1 MPEDFQTYEDMAN
14 EGARYCRELEGW
26 LATFSS
32 GKKKRPDNEI
42 QSKTRRLVWA
52 SKIVDLCRRAAEKRR
67 CEAA

>member
-1 MPEDFQTYEDMAN
+1 MLEDFQTYDDMAE

-42 QSKTRRLVWA
+42 QSKTRRLAWVT
-52 SKIVDLCRRAAEKRR
+52 KTVELYRRAADKNRS
-67 CEAA
+67 AA